1 MELWMWTIALAMT
14 VGGFTWGFAFGRTGN
29 AQATVATGTNSAEL
43 ESEMDALKQEFS
55 GYREEVTE
63 HFHTTADLVHE
74 MTQSYKAVYEHLAS
88 GSQELCAG
96 EVIITMDKTAQI
108 ESGQASNE
116 VDAETVVDT
125 KTP

>member
-14 VGGFTWGFAFGRTGN
+14 VGGFTWGFAFGRDGKSEV
-29 AQATVATGTNSAEL
+29 TVAGTAHTAEL
-43 ESEMDALKQEFS
+43 ESEMSALKQEFS
-55 GYREEVTE
+55 SYRDEVTE

-96 EVIITMDKTAQI
+96 EVMISMDDTAQL
-108 ESGQASNE
+108 EGGEASNE
-116 VDAETVVDT
+116 GTAGAVSDT
-125 KTP
+125 KTS